1 MLGRISE
8 NTCRLNIYLSRPEA
22 SIRAYAA
29 DGWGYGQVSDR
40 KCLIIQES
48 ASKTVYV
55 LGVILPRYR
64 VPKEDLDL
72 IKRVR
77 IVEQGLKPEDHREWS
92 FYLDDIDDHTRRM
105 VLSVPYV
112 EPGALVAGDLHY

>member
-1 MLGRISE
+1 MLGKISE
-8 NTCRLNIYLSRPEA
+8 STCRLNVYLQRPEA
-22 SIRAYAA
+22 SIRSFSA

-48 ASKTVYV
+48 ASKTVHV
-55 LGVILPRYR
+55 LGVIVPRYR

-72 IKRVR
+72 MKRVR

-92 FYLDDIDDHTRRM
+92 FLIDDIDDGIRRQI
-105 VLSVPYV
+105 LNGPYV
-112 EPGALVAGDLHY
+112 EPGALIGGDYHY